1 MDILDVCF
9 PPGKSIGLPAG
20 VGPTRPIQS
29 LWPSYTVQPSIHF
42 RRTWPAPARLSRVSY
57 REDRVFL
64 HAKARAQVA
73 PVSKHAAV
81 NAAWNSQTVGL
92 KWAYAVDQARR
103 GASEEF
109 VMRRGD
115 EARGDIGVVASLVP
129 RPDGTL
135 RLVLDDVVIAPSTGM
150 TLWRVRGSYT
160 FIDRPRDA
168 VANMKLSARE
178 YQILGENLVARL
190 LARRSTDEFVST
202 GE

>member
-1 MDILDVCF
+1 M
-9 PPGKSIGLPAG
+9 G
-20 VGPTRPIQS
+20 VDRGSGQTR
-29 LWPSYTVQPSIHF
+29 
-42 RRTWPAPARLSRVSY
+42 
-57 REDRVFL
+57 
-64 HAKARAQVA
+64 
-73 PVSKHAAV
+73 
-81 NAAWNSQTVGL
+81 G
-92 KWAYAVDQARR
+92 
-103 GASEEF
+103 EF
-109 VMRRGD
+109 VMHRGD

-168 VANMKLSARE
+168 VANMKLSPRE

-190 LARRSTDEFVST
+190 LARRSTDGFGST